1 MPLGWIHPIFHD
13 TKILMNNTTE
23 MPMRKASALAMG
35 EAFGLS
41 GLLSAGLR
49 TMKNK
54 AVARLAKTPKKAN
67 AMKKVMKA
75 IIR

>member
-1 MPLGWIHPIFHD
+1 MPVGWIQPIFQD
-13 TKILMNNTTE
+13 SKMLMNNTTE

-35 EAFGLS
+35 EVLGASSFSGLS
-41 GLLSAGLR
+41 R

-54 AVARLAKTPKKAN
+54 AVARLAKMPKKAN

>member
-1 MPLGWIHPIFHD
+1 MPVGWIQPIFQD
-13 TKILMNNTTE
+13 TKIPMNNTTD

-35 EAFGLS
+35 EALGASSFS
-41 GLLSAGLR
+41 GLLR

>member
-1 MPLGWIHPIFHD
+1 MPVGWIQPIFQD
-13 TKILMNNTTE
+13 SKMPMNNTTD

-35 EAFGLS
+35 EALGASSFS
-41 GLLSAGLR
+41 GLLR

-67 AMKKVMKA
+67 AMRYVMKA
-75 IIR
+75 IIC

>member
-1 MPLGWIHPIFHD
+1 MPVGWIQPIFQD
-13 TKILMNNTTE
+13 SKMLMNNTTE

-35 EAFGLS
+35 EALGASSFS
-41 GLLSAGLR
+41 GLLR

-54 AVARLAKTPKKAN
+54 AVARLANMPKKAN

-75 IIR
+75 IIC

>member
-1 MPLGWIHPIFHD
+1 MPVGWIQPIFQD
-13 TKILMNNTTE
+13 SKMLMNNTTD

-35 EAFGLS
+35 EALGLS
-41 GLLSAGLR
+41 SSSGLLR

-54 AVARLAKTPKKAN
+54 AVARLAKMPKKAN

>member
-1 MPLGWIHPIFHD
+1 
-13 TKILMNNTTE
+13 
-23 MPMRKASALAMG
+23 MRKASALAMG
-35 EAFGLS
+35 EVLGASSFSGLS
-41 GLLSAGLR
+41 R

-54 AVARLAKTPKKAN
+54 AVARLAKMPKKAN

>member
-1 MPLGWIHPIFHD
+1 M
-13 TKILMNNTTE
+13 LMNNTTE

-35 EAFGLS
+35 EALGTSSFS
-41 GLLSAGLR
+41 GLLR

-75 IIR
+75 IIC